1 MKITMTWQQKMKVMK
16 NMTME
21 MVMKPVMPITNSNM
35 ITMTTT
41 TKMTARVVT
50 MAIMLAIMII

>member
-1 MKITMTWQQKMKVMK
+1 MATMMTVMK

-21 MVMKPVMPITNSNM
+21 MVMKPVMPITNRNM

-50 MAIMLAIMII
+50 MAIMLATMII